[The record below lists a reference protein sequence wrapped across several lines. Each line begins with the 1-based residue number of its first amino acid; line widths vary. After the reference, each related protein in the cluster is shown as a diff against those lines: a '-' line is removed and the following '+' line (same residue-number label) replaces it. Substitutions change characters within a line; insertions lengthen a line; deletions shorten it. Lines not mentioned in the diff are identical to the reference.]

1 MAFAERRSRPDGN
14 SVCVL
19 VCTAQEEQLIGRQK
33 VALLV
38 LASVIGGAGLVLVG
52 KPLTDGSKDKVVAAG
67 IPDPADVRGI
77 QAAIWRAYELY
88 DVAGRTYETSAFAEV
103 FVDDSRVPLTRDQRD
118 RLEEWFGP
126 VRGDAGYLTYVTGC
140 YTHGAESDRLFQEA
154 WAKAIAE
161 GRDHLLPQDYLTPEE
176 WKAIQE
182 SNAPIPPPPPSPPRF
197 SMSAE
202 EVADWIRENTRFD
215 SLVVNDDMAVVVFD
229 DGATQNE
236 ATLVRKAN
244 RWYIAG
250 VERLAVTGP

>member
-1 MAFAERRSRPDGN
+1 MVRNTGYARTERASNNDKGRDKAMRRRRLAILG
-14 SVCVL
+14 L
-19 VCTAQEEQLIGRQK
+19 VVLIGAGGLL
-33 VALLV
+33 AL
-38 LASVIGGAGLVLVG
+38 GGLRKNTPAGE
-52 KPLTDGSKDKVVAAG
+52 VVAAG